1 MTNIDLKSEKGVTLL
16 TLTIYIIVLTAIVG
30 IMAGVSSLFYNNIGM
45 MKDAIEN
52 AGDFDTLNSCLISD
66 SKSNSAV
73 VVDETAKTIKF
84 EDGTEYK
91 YNETEK
97 CIYRGEFKVAS
108 NVQYFSVTNSTKTV
122 DNFQKNILSVKIIV
136 GDSTQNLINQK
147 IDYVLRY
154 W

>member
-1 MTNIDLKSEKGVTLL
+1 MTNNCLKSEKGVTLL

-91 YNETEK
+91 YNETAYIEENLK
-97 CIYRGEFKVAS
+97 LLRMF
-108 NVQYFSVTNSTKTV
+108 
-122 DNFQKNILSVKIIV
+122 NIFL
-136 GDSTQNLINQK
+136 
-147 IDYVLRY
+147 
-154 W
+154 

>member
-1 MTNIDLKSEKGVTLL
+1 
-16 TLTIYIIVLTAIVG
+16 
-30 IMAGVSSLFYNNIGM
+30 MAGVSSLFYNNIGM

-66 SKSNSAV
+66 SKSNSV
-73 VVDETAKTIKF
+73 VANIAKTIKF

-91 YNETEK
+91 YNEQDK
-97 CIYRGEFKVAS
+97 GIYRGKFKVAS